1 MPSRSRP
8 TIITDARYGTTL
20 SAESRE
26 RRYLWTMAFRVV
38 TFLVALFS
46 PLPWNV
52 LLFLAAAL
60 LPAIAVLLG
69 NARDN
74 HLEPA
79 MDPEPDAPARPALE
93 RGEVVHGDVVEPDA
107 MRQDVGVRPEAAR

>member
-20 SAESRE
+20 SVDARE

-38 TFLVALFS
+38 AFLAAVMS

-52 LLFLAAAL
+52 LLIAAAAF

-74 HLEPA
+74 SPA
-79 MDPEPDAPARPALE
+79 PVATDDDVPDRPALGAGTVVP
-93 RGEVVHGDVVEPDA
+93 GEVDPEG
-107 MRQDVGVRPEAAR
+107 GVR